1 MEALEEET
9 LKRIIISLLLAFA
22 VSLPAEAGVYRV
34 KRGDTLSKIAKKFN
48 TTVRTLKRL
57 NHLRSS
63 KIRVGQRLI
72 VPTRRRSHRS
82 ASWYRKFKPKKSS
95 ETIAFL
101 EKKSEQVLSAK
112 IVGSEINPLT
122 DVVYREAELL
132 SQALSTPLNVRYDN
146 WSLSILNN
154 PEYKGALFKLL
165 AEIFKS
171 LKNTPYVFGGN
182 NPKFGL
188 DCSSFTMYV
197 YKKLG
202 IELPRTARAQFNV
215 GVPIR
220 VENLKI
226 GDLVFFR
233 TYARYPSHVGI
244 YIGNGKFIHF
254 SSMYHGLAVSSLN
267 SRYFKRR
274 FIGAKRVLSEK
285 KIKRILYASNQK

>member
-1 MEALEEET
+1 LEALEEET
-9 LKRIIISLLLAFA
+9 LKRIIISLLLALA